1 MEWDKA
7 KNELNIRKHGISFD
21 EASEIFNDPNLIEF
35 FDSVHSTEYEARY
48 ICYGV
53 TSKYLVLAVVYTD
66 RSGNIRLISARKASS
81 KERGVYYDR
90 LRAIY
95 NSL

>member
-1 MEWDKA
+1 MEWDET
-7 KNELNIRKHGISFD
+7 KNELNVRKHGISFE

-35 FDSVHSTEYEARY
+35 FDHVHSTAEEARY

-53 TSKYLVLAVVYTD
+53 TAKYLVLAAVYMD
-66 RSGNIRLISARKASS
+66 RNGTIRLISARKANN

-90 LRAIY
+90 LRRIY
-95 NSL
+95 CGL

>member
-1 MEWDKA
+1 MEWDET
-7 KNELNIRKHGISFD
+7 KNELNIRKHGISFA

-35 FDSVHSTEYEARY
+35 FDHAHSTTEEARY

-53 TSKYLVLAVVYTD
+53 TSKYLVLVVVYTD
-66 RSGNIRLISARKASS
+66 RNGTIRLISARKANN

-90 LRAIY
+90 LRTIY
-95 NSL
+95 SNL

>member
-1 MEWDKA
+1 MEWSEA
-7 KNELNIRKHGISFD
+7 KNQLNIRKHGISFA

-35 FDSVHSTEYEARY
+35 FDNIHSTQSESRY

-66 RSGNIRLISARKASS
+66 LSGKIRLISARRANNR
-81 KERGVYYDR
+81 ERGIYYDR
-90 LRAIY
+90 LRTIY
-95 NSL
+95 HSL

>member
-1 MEWDKA
+1 MEWDET
-7 KNELNIRKHGISFD
+7 KNELNVRKHGISFE

-35 FDSVHSTEYEARY
+35 FDHVHSTAEEARY

-53 TSKYLVLAVVYTD
+53 TAKYLVLAAVYMD
-66 RSGNIRLISARKASS
+66 RNGTIRLISARRANN

-90 LRAIY
+90 LRRIY
-95 NSL
+95 CGL